1 MYGKYLDARVKREA
15 VLVNVKKILIVEDMT
30 LLLDALANTINGQE
44 DMRVAG
50 VTVDAAE
57 ALELCRELA
66 PDLALIDVVTEGK
79 SNGIAAT
86 AEIRRELPDV
96 KIVIMTAMPEIT
108 FIDAARKAGA
118 HSFIYKNSNSRHL
131 LNVIRSTLEGNGI
144 FPGPG
149 DDVLSKARFS
159 DAEMAIIRLACQG
172 KSRGEM
178 AAALSLS
185 ESRIKQL
192 VTGILNKTG
201 FENILKFSVYAV
213 AHGFIVPSGNNS

>member
-1 MYGKYLDARVKREA
+1 M
-15 VLVNVKKILIVEDMT
+15 KKILIVEDMT
-30 LLLDALANTINGQE
+30 LLRDTLTNTVNGQE
-44 DMRVAG
+44 DMRVIG
-50 VTVDAAE
+50 VTSDAAE
-57 ALELCRELA
+57 ALDLCRKLE

-79 SNGIAAT
+79 CSGIAA
-86 AEIRRELPDV
+86 ASEIRRELPDV

-118 HSFIYKNSNSRHL
+118 HSFVYKNSDSRHL
-131 LNVIRSTLEGNGI
+131 LHVIRSTLSGNGI
-144 FPGPG
+144 FPCAG
-149 DDVLSKARFS
+149 DDILSKARFS
-159 DAEMAIIRLACQG
+159 DAEMAIIRLVCQG
-172 KSRGEM
+172 KSRSEM

-213 AHGFIVPSGNNS
+213 AHGFIVPDDSKH

>member
-1 MYGKYLDARVKREA
+1 MCGKSLDARVKREA

-30 LLLDALANTINGQE
+30 LLLDTLSNTINSQE
-44 DMRVAG
+44 DMRVTGA
-50 VTVDAAE
+50 TPEAAE
-57 ALELCRELA
+57 ALDLCRKLA

-79 SNGIAAT
+79 SNGITAAS
-86 AEIRRELPDV
+86 EIRASLPDI

-108 FIDAARKAGA
+108 FIDAARRVGA
-118 HSFIYKNSNSRHL
+118 HSFIYKNSDSRHL
-131 LNVIRSTLEGNGI
+131 LHVIRSTLNGNGI
-144 FPGPG
+144 FPSPG

-159 DAEMAIIRLACQG
+159 DAEMAIIRLVCQG
-172 KSRGEM
+172 KSRSEM
-178 AAALSLS
+178 AVALSLS

-213 AHGFIVPSGNNS
+213 AHGFIVPDQNG

>member
-1 MYGKYLDARVKREA
+1 MNVN
-15 VLVNVKKILIVEDMT
+15 VNVNVKKILIVEDMT
-30 LLLDALANTINGQE
+30 LLRDTLMNTVNSQE
-44 DMRVAG
+44 DMRVIG

-57 ALELCRELA
+57 ALDLCRKLE
-66 PDLALIDVVTEGK
+66 PDLALMDVVTEGK
-79 SNGIAAT
+79 SSGIAAA
-86 AEIRRELPDV
+86 AEIRRELPDI

-118 HSFIYKNSNSRHL
+118 HSFVYKNSDSRHL
-131 LNVIRSTLEGNGI
+131 LHVIRGTLNGNGI
-144 FPGPG
+144 FPRPG
-149 DDVLSKARFS
+149 EDALSKARFS
-159 DAEMAIIRLACQG
+159 DAEMAIIRLVCQG
-172 KSRGEM
+172 KSRSEM

-213 AHGFIVPSGNNS
+213 ANGFIVPDGG